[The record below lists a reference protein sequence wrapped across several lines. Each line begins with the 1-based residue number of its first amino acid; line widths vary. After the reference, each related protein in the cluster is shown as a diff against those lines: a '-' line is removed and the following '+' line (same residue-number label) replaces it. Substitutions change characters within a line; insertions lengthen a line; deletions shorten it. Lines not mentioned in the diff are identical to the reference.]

1 MKLLDYGEPY
11 PFGEIL
17 GKASTLVWPVNV
29 FRVTLPKISENSK
42 ELNPF
47 ERVVLKLI
55 DAGAVRDEKFLVQ
68 ETCLPVDL
76 VKFVLL
82 RLQDKGFINEY
93 HEIIEQ
99 QRNDWEHQ
107 DAKPSHYVT
116 ALLFRELAGG
126 KILPFLHLDSPLK
139 TKKTS
144 IGPYKKILEDKSH
157 RKTQPSVRDV
167 ILALRIMQKR
177 SRDFGNETR
186 LPAVKHISIAAD
198 PERYHL
204 VCPIAIQKNDGEFR
218 IADPFGTGFSLVLEQ
233 VFNQLLEKDNDL
245 KEWLMQWKNSLSRSI
260 QDKPE
265 TRLKELY
272 NTERN
277 RGRYPN
283 LVANLRLEN
292 YASYRS
298 ITQIYAALEW
308 ALFYSCAQRSYEN
321 AINQLKFTNQ
331 SEHHTLL
338 AKAARNIGFDLPK
351 FKFQSIWAGKIEA
364 FLNGAA
370 EMVTVLSIAL
380 LMAKDDSSHPLHR
393 IAIKYSDFIIWIFQ
407 IKQKRDPQAHG
418 SEKID
423 SVEHKLPEEAFMR
436 EIVSILIP
444 SIQLTPS
451 TVPSSDK
458 DLIADALF
466 DARTSIQNEFGFRV
480 FNRLGRNLQDRLIHA
495 ERFWLSCQDNH
506 DAQTFACD
514 VYAATQNALRHSLS
528 GALPPDVKDS
538 EFVTRAQESAAKYG
552 LGELPASLCNI
563 KQIAIRKTLQGESQ
577 TLGASVI
584 AYLLM
589 SDENT
594 LLSIASIQPSFLTD
608 IELIITRRGHGNQP
622 LFLLKEDINKLRK
635 AALSTIKTLR
645 EV

>member
-1 MKLLDYGEPY
+1 MKLLDYGKPD

-17 GKASTLVWPVNV
+17 GKARTLVWPVNV

-55 DAGAVRDEKFLVQ
+55 DAGAVRDEKFLAQ

-93 HEIIEQ
+93 HEIVEQ

-157 RKTQPSVRDV
+157 RKTQPSARDV

-177 SRDFGNETR
+177 SIAFGNETR
-186 LPAVKHISIAAD
+186 LPAVKHITIAAD

-245 KEWLMQWKNSLSRSI
+245 KDWLMQWKNSLSRST

-265 TRLKELY
+265 TRPKEPY
-272 NTERN
+272 NTEQN

-283 LVANLRLEN
+283 LIANLSLEN
-292 YASYRS
+292 NSSYRS
-298 ITQIYAALEW
+298 IIEIHATLEW
-308 ALFYSCAQRSYEN
+308 ALFYSCAQRSYDN
-321 AINQLKFTNQ
+321 AISRLKFTNQ
-331 SEHHTLL
+331 SEHHTRL
-338 AKAARNIGFDLPK
+338 AKAAGKIGFDQPK
-351 FKFQSIWAGKIEA
+351 HGFQSVWGGKIEA

-380 LMAKDDSSHPLHR
+380 LMAEDDSSHPLHR
-393 IAIKYSDFIIWIFQ
+393 IATRYSDFIIRIFQ
-407 IKQKRDPQAHG
+407 IKHKRDAQAHG
-418 SEKID
+418 SEKTN
-423 SVEHKLPEEAFMR
+423 SVEHKLPEEAFMC

-444 SIQLTPS
+444 TIQFTAS
-451 TVPSSDK
+451 SVPLLDE
-458 DLIADALF
+458 DLIADVQF
-466 DARTSIQNEFGFRV
+466 DARTSIQNEFDFRV
-480 FNRLGRNLQDRLIHA
+480 FNRLGKNLQDRLIHA
-495 ERFWLSCQDNH
+495 ERFWLSRQDNH
-506 DAQTFACD
+506 NAQAFAGD
-514 VYAATQNALRHSLS
+514 VYAATQSALRHSLT
-528 GALPPDVKDS
+528 GALPPDMKDS
-538 EFVTRAQESAAKYG
+538 EFVSGAQENAAKYG
-552 LGELPASLCNI
+552 LGELPASLSNI
-563 KQIAIRKTLQGESQ
+563 KQSAIRKTLQGESQ
-577 TLGASVI
+577 TLGACVM
-584 AYLLM
+584 AFLLM

-608 IELIITRRGHGNQP
+608 IELIITQRGHGNQP
-622 LFLLKEDINKLRK
+622 LFLSKEDIKKLRK
-635 AALSTIKTLR
+635 AAMSTIKTLQ